1 MSQAN
6 NDFDLKPELQKRDQ
20 RESPS
25 VDLIQKP
32 ILKEPKNETIEWNMS
47 PAELYGCLCHQP
59 EYDKRKGHL
68 WRG

>member
-6 NDFDLKPELQKRDQ
+6 NDFEHDNPEFQKKDQ

-25 VDLIQKP
+25 SELRQKP
-32 ILKEPKNETIEWNMS
+32 ILEDAKNQSSEWNLS

-59 EYDKRKGHL
+59 EYNERKGD
-68 WRG
+68 R

>member
-32 ILKEPKNETIEWNMS
+32 ILKEP
-47 PAELYGCLCHQP
+47 
-59 EYDKRKGHL
+59 
-68 WRG
+68 